1 MVMVPYKNTNLV
13 GNVCLSPHNNQTAL
27 ILQIRVPTH
36 ENGNCL
42 FWEFATD
49 HYDIAFGVYFEWTI
63 SPDDNVQVHV
73 SDSSDDEDEETAPDG
88 MFVRS
93 RTF

>member
-1 MVMVPYKNTNLV
+1 
-13 GNVCLSPHNNQTAL
+13 
-27 ILQIRVPTH
+27 VPTH

-63 SPDDNVQVHV
+63 PPDDNVQVHI
-73 SDSSDDEDEETAPDG
+73 SDSSDEDEEDG
-88 MFVRS
+88 TGRP
-93 RTF
+93 RTLIYSLSAVIFLLSLNCR